1 MVAGVVEYPEYPSAA
16 VEESIVNGLIHRDYL
31 EIGSEVHIDMFDD
44 RLEVYSPGG
53 MISGE
58 LIQSLDTR
66 AVASKRRN
74 PVIADLFQRLSL
86 MERRGSGFGKILDA
100 YQFESEKRGRSI
112 VPQFRSSSSEFHVI
126 LPNLNYEAHELQP
139 VTGINANGAGG
150 DVEVSNNPIST
161 TLTEGRNAKII
172 IRAIKANSYVTT
184 VELCRKTRLSTSG
197 VYKTIVALKEAGMI
211 RRVGPTKG
219 GYWEVIG

>member
-1 MVAGVVEYPEYPSAA
+1 
-16 VEESIVNGLIHRDYL
+16 
-31 EIGSEVHIDMFDD
+31 MFDD

-53 MISGE
+53 MVSGE
-58 LIQSLDTR
+58 FIQSLDTR

-112 VPQFRSSSSEFHVI
+112 LPRFRSTSSEFHVI
-126 LPNLNYEAHELQP
+126 LPNLNYEALELQSLN
-139 VTGINANGAGG
+139 GINANGVGG
-150 DVEVSNNPIST
+150 DVNVLNNAIST
-161 TLTEGRNAKII
+161 ILTEGRNAKII
-172 IRAIKANSYVTT
+172 IRAMKANGRVTI

-197 VYKTIVALKEAGMI
+197 VYKTIAALKSAGMI
-211 RRVGPTKG
+211 RRIGPTKG
-219 GYWEVIG
+219 GYWEVVE

>member
-1 MVAGVVEYPEYPSAA
+1 
-16 VEESIVNGLIHRDYL
+16 
-31 EIGSEVHIDMFDD
+31 
-44 RLEVYSPGG
+44 
-53 MISGE
+53 
-58 LIQSLDTR
+58 
-66 AVASKRRN
+66 
-74 PVIADLFQRLSL
+74 

-126 LPNLNYEAHELQP
+126 LPNLNYKAHELQP

-150 DVEVSNNPIST
+150 DVEVPNNPIST

-172 IRAIKANSYVTT
+172 IRAIKANSHVTI

>member
-1 MVAGVVEYPEYPSAA
+1 MV
-16 VEESIVNGLIHRDYL
+16 
-31 EIGSEVHIDMFDD
+31 
-44 RLEVYSPGG
+44 
-53 MISGE
+53 SGE
-58 LIQSLDTR
+58 FIQSLDTR

-112 VPQFRSSSSEFHVI
+112 VPQFCSSSSEFHVV
-126 LPNLNYEAHELQP
+126 LPNLNYEAYELQP

-150 DVEVSNNPIST
+150 DAEVSNNAIST

-172 IRAIKANSYVTT
+172 IRAIKANGHVTI

-197 VYKTIVALKEAGMI
+197 VYKTIAALKAADMV
-211 RRVGPTKG
+211 RRIGPTKG